1 MAERKVM
8 IQRKIEE
15 YKTNK
20 QEAVLDEIRK
30 YSENEKALA
39 FLYTLEKEK
48 YREKFQEAGEKI
60 YLLNRDENGL
70 FIREGI
76 EQEELLFEVLPVYA
90 LYDTEFHQKGHY
102 NDLVSQCREAVKKYP
117 NSEKIF
123 AALAEVLEYM
133 SEQIYEHYR
142 TVQDLLWKQFYCFS
156 DVPSDM
162 VCYGLAKGCFYHAF
176 LLEKYETVLQKVL
189 QIPKEYPLSYYAVR
203 RLEKR
208 FDRFGD
214 RRE

>member
-1 MAERKVM
+1 M
-8 IQRKIEE
+8 IQEKIEE
-15 YKTNK
+15 YRVSRQKTT
-20 QEAVLDEIRK
+20 LDEIK
-30 YSENEKALA
+30 KFSKDKKVLA
-39 FLYTLEKEK
+39 FLYTVEKETYK
-48 YREKFQEAGEKI
+48 EEFREAGEEI
-60 YLLNRDENGL
+60 YFFKRDENGL
-70 FIREGI
+70 FTKEGV

-117 NSEKIF
+117 ESEKIF
-123 AALAEVLEYM
+123 VALAEVLEYM

-142 TVQDLLWKQFYCFS
+142 TVQELLWKQFYGFGDS
-156 DVPSDM
+156 PSDM

-189 QIPKEYPLSYYAVR
+189 QVPKEYPLSYHAVK

-208 FDRFGD
+208 FDRV
-214 RRE
+214 

>member
-1 MAERKVM
+1 M
-8 IQRKIEE
+8 IQEKIEE
-15 YKTNK
+15 YRVSRQKTT
-20 QEAVLDEIRK
+20 LDEIK
-30 YSENEKALA
+30 KFSKDKKVLA
-39 FLYTLEKEK
+39 FLYTVEKEAYK
-48 YREKFQEAGEKI
+48 EEFRAAGEEI
-60 YLLNRDENGL
+60 YFFKRDENGL
-70 FIREGI
+70 FIKEGV

-117 NSEKIF
+117 ESEKIF

-142 TVQDLLWKQFYCFS
+142 TVQELLWKQFYGFGDS
-156 DVPSDM
+156 HSDM

-176 LLEKYETVLQKVL
+176 LLEKYETALQKVL
-189 QIPKEYPLSYYAVR
+189 QVPKEYPLSYHAVK

-208 FDRFGD
+208 FDRV
-214 RRE
+214 